1 MTIIVYITS
10 VTFKKE
16 MHNQQSHIETV
27 LRAKQLD
34 FKLIDIAK
42 DTSKKDEMRQKC
54 GNDTAI
60 APQIFNDDVY
70 IGNYPAFAQ
79 AVEEER
85 ILEFLKV
92 A

>member
-1 MTIIVYITS
+1 
-10 VTFKKE
+10 
-16 MHNQQSHIETV
+16 MHNAQSHIETV

-34 FKLIDIAK
+34 FELIDIAK
-42 DTSKKDEMRQKC
+42 DSSKKDEMRAKC
-54 GNDTAI
+54 GDDTAV

-70 IGNYPAFAQ
+70 IGGYAPFAQ

-85 ILEFLKV
+85 VLEFLKV